1 MTRKNPGEGVSATE
15 ELEGRIER
23 IPASRPYV
31 EFVDVKKRDNRVI
44 ELEL

>member
-1 MTRKNPGEGVSATE
+1 V
-15 ELEGRIER
+15 
-23 IPASRPYV
+23 PASRPYV